1 MPYAPN
7 SASLAGSA
15 PAGQRAA
22 KRPLRW
28 AIFTPPKPFSKAP
41 HQLVALRSW
50 LSLRVPPQV
59 FLVEAADLDPLELR
73 QLEAEFGVKTVACQ
87 TNSDGMLRVR
97 ACVLLRRCVCG
108 DASACVYVY
117 TH

>member
-1 MPYAPN
+1 VFHDSNGGIRRRSTDGLTHQSTNQHPDTGVPYAPN

-73 QLEAEFGVKTVACQ
+73 QLEAE
-87 TNSDGMLRVR
+87 
-97 ACVLLRRCVCG
+97 
-108 DASACVYVY
+108 
-117 TH
+117 